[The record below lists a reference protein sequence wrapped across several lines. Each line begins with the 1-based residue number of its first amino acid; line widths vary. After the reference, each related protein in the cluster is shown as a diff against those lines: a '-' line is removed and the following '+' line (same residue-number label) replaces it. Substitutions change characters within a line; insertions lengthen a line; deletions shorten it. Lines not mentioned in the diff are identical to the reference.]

1 MDMDIEPINSSRARF
16 EASLYRN
23 HAIVHGVKTAIATTL
38 GLCLAW
44 FLKPWIQH
52 PEWIVISA
60 VVVMTMLPNVGGVI
74 QRAIYR
80 LVATIVAAVVA
91 LSIILLTDD
100 NWLAVDITLVI
111 GVMIFTFVAQNPKYR
126 QVGML
131 SAVTLTILLS
141 SRGPN
146 ESVIL
151 WRSLDILLGVMLAL
165 AVSRFVLPIRASR
178 QLRFQMADSVEQLG
192 ILFTMAASREEKPES
207 EYEVIEDRIASGFM
221 AQRQTLPLAQLENR
235 RVRQGRACLQNMMR
249 SQRALLGLS
258 RTLRRAYSHTDLG
271 EQLISSLD
279 GLDDVRNRIS
289 GQLAHIS
296 EGIRMGRP
304 PAPDQE
310 LNLSHSSLKVN
321 MKQAAQAIDTPV
333 MSPQTFI
340 FIIEQIIHVTQSLQK
355 DASRVALDLA
365 HAHASI
371 ESDETVGA

>member
-1 MDMDIEPINSSRARF
+1 MDMDIKPTNSSRARF

-23 HAIVHGVKTAIATTL
+23 HAIVHGVKTAIAATL
-38 GLCLAW
+38 GLSLAW
-44 FLKPWIQH
+44 LLKPWIQH

-80 LVATIVAAVVA
+80 LVATIVAAIVA
-91 LSIILLTDD
+91 LSIILLTDN

-111 GVMIFTFVAQNPKYR
+111 GVMIFTFVAQNQKYR

-151 WRSLDILLGVMLAL
+151 WRSLDILLGVTLAL
-165 AVSRFVLPIRASR
+165 GVSRFVLPIRASR

-192 ILFTMAASREEKPES
+192 NLFTMAASSEEKPES
-207 EYEVIEDRIASGFM
+207 EYEIIEDQIASGFM
-221 AQRQTLPLAQLENR
+221 AQRQSLPLAQLENR

-271 EQLISSLD
+271 EQMISSLD

-289 GQLAHIS
+289 NQLADIS
-296 EGIRMGRP
+296 VGIRMGRP
-304 PAPDQE
+304 PAHDPE
-310 LNLSHSSLKVN
+310 LNISHSSLKVR
-321 MKQAAQAIDTPV
+321 MKQAAHDMATPV
-333 MSPQTFI
+333 MSPQTFV
-340 FIIEQIIHVTQSLQK
+340 FIIEQIVHVTQSLQK
-355 DASRVALDLA
+355 DASRVAIDLA
-365 HAHASI
+365 HAYPSV
-371 ESDETVGA
+371 ESDETIAA

>member
-192 ILFTMAASREEKPES
+192 TLFTMAASREEKPES

-289 GQLAHIS
+289 GQLADIS

-365 HAHASI
+365 HANASI

>member
-1 MDMDIEPINSSRARF
+1 MEAHTTSSSRARF
-16 EASLYRN
+16 EAYLYRN
-23 HAIVHGVKTAIATTL
+23 HAFVHGIKTALATAL

-44 FLKPWIQH
+44 LLKPWIEH
-52 PEWIVISA
+52 PEWIVIST

-80 LVATIVAAVVA
+80 LVATIMATIVA
-91 LSIILLTDD
+91 LIVIFLTNND
-100 NWLAVDITLVI
+100 WLAVDITLVV
-111 GVMIFTFVAQNPKYR
+111 GVMIFTFIAQNPKYR

-131 SAVTLTILLS
+131 SAVTLTILLA

-151 WRSLDILLGVMLAL
+151 WRSLDILLGVSLAL
-165 AVSRFVLPIRASR
+165 LVSRFVFPIRASR

-192 ILFTMAASREEKPES
+192 TLFTMAASEEEKPES
-207 EYEVIEDRIASGFM
+207 EYEKIEDRIAAGFM
-221 AQRQTLPLAQLENR
+221 AQRQSLPLAQLENK

-271 EQLISSLD
+271 ESLISSLD

-289 GQLAHIS
+289 EQLEEIS
-296 EGIRMGRP
+296 QAIRMGRTP
-304 PAPDQE
+304 THDQE
-310 LNLSHSSLKVN
+310 LGISHSSLKVN
-321 MKQAAQAIDTPV
+321 MKQAAQNVGTPL

-340 FIIEQIIHVTQSLQK
+340 FIIEQIIHVTQSLHK
-355 DASRVALDLA
+355 DATRVAIDLA
-365 HAHASI
+365 NAYPSI
-371 ESDETVGA
+371 ESDDTVAA